1 VSTST
6 YVLPE
11 LEPHGEIVTV
21 GSTPAERGAHIV
33 AEAQQRAVEIEA
45 EARAAGEAAGYQAGL
60 ARAAE
65 ELAEPRAAF
74 AAAIAGVSE
83 LRDEVAAATERHAV
97 ELALAIAERIV
108 GAAIEVDPTVVCEVV
123 QGALRRVVERDR
135 LVVDVNP
142 DDVEIVREWIGQS
155 EVGSA
160 AVEIRAERRVGR
172 GGAVV
177 RTVEGEIDARI
188 PEQLDRARGV
198 LRDALAVAAEQ

>member
-21 GSTPAERGAHIV
+21 GSTPAERGAQIV
-33 AEAQQRAVEIEA
+33 ADAQQRAVEIEA

-74 AAAIAGVSE
+74 AAAIAGVGE
-83 LRDEVAAATERHAV
+83 LRDELAAAAERHAV
-97 ELALAIAERIV
+97 ELALAVAERIV
-108 GAAIEVDPTVVCEVV
+108 GAAIDVDPTVVCEVV

-142 DDVEIVREWIGQS
+142 DDVEIVREWIGGQS
-155 EVGSA
+155 EVASS
-160 AVEIRAERRVGR
+160 AVEVRAERRVGR

-188 PEQLDRARGV
+188 PEQLDRAREV
-198 LRDALAVAAEQ
+198 LRDTLAAAKQ

>member
-1 VSTST
+1 VST

-11 LEPHGEIVTV
+11 LEPHGDVVTV
-21 GSTPAERGAHIV
+21 GSTPAERGAQIV
-33 AEAQQRAVEIEA
+33 ADAQQRAVEIEA
-45 EARAAGEAAGYQAGL
+45 EARVAGEAAGYEAGL

-74 AAAIAGVSE
+74 AAAIVELGA
-83 LRDEVAAATERHAV
+83 LRDEISADVERHSV

-108 GAAIEVDPTVVCEVV
+108 GAAIEVDPEVVCEVV

-142 DDVEIVREWIGQS
+142 DDVEIVRQWIGGQS
-155 EVGSA
+155 EVASS
-160 AVEIRAERRVGR
+160 AVEVRAERRVGR

-177 RTVEGEIDARI
+177 RTLEGEIDARI
-188 PEQLDRARGV
+188 PEQLDRAREV
-198 LRDALAVAAEQ
+198 LRDALAAGQQ

>member
-1 VSTST
+1 MSST

-11 LEPHGEIVTV
+11 LEPHGEIVSV
-21 GSTPAERGAHIV
+21 GSTPAERGAQIV
-33 AEAQQRAVEIEA
+33 AEAQQRAIDIEA
-45 EARAAGEAAGYQAGL
+45 EAHAAGEAAGYAAGL

-74 AAAIAGVSE
+74 AAAIAGVDGV
-83 LRDEVAAATERHAV
+83 RDEIAAAVERNAV

-142 DDVEIVREWIGQS
+142 DDVEIVREWIGGQS
-155 EVGSA
+155 EVASS
-160 AVEIRAERRVGR
+160 AVEVRPERRVAR

-177 RTVEGEIDARI
+177 RTLEGEIDARI
-188 PEQLDRARGV
+188 PEQLDRAREV
-198 LRDALAVAAEQ
+198 LRDALAATQQ

>member
-1 VSTST
+1 MSST

-21 GSTPAERGAHIV
+21 GNTPAERGAQIV
-33 AEAQQRAVEIEA
+33 AEAQQRAVELEA
-45 EARAAGEAAGYQAGL
+45 EARTGGEAAGYQAGL

-74 AAAIAGVSE
+74 AAAIVAVDGV
-83 LRDEVAAATERHAV
+83 RDEVAAAVERHAV

-108 GAAIEVDPTVVCEVV
+108 GAAIEVDPTIVCEVV

-142 DDVEIVREWIGQS
+142 DDVEIVRAWIGGQS
-155 EVGSA
+155 EVASS
-160 AVEIRAERRVGR
+160 AVEVRPERRVAR

-188 PEQLDRARGV
+188 PEQLDRAREA
-198 LRDALAVAAEQ
+198 LRDALPVRAQ

>member
-1 VSTST
+1 MST

-21 GSTPAERGAHIV
+21 GSTPAERAAQIV
-33 AEAQQRAVEIEA
+33 ADAQQRAVEIES

-60 ARAAE
+60 ARAGE

-74 AAAIAGVSE
+74 AAAIASVDD
-83 LRDEVAAATERHAV
+83 LRDEVAVAVERHAV

-142 DDVEIVREWIGQS
+142 DDVEIVREWIGGQS
-155 EVGSA
+155 EVATS
-160 AVEIRAERRVGR
+160 AVEVRPERRVAR

-177 RTVEGEIDARI
+177 RTFEGEIDARI
-188 PEQLDRARGV
+188 PEQLDRAREV
-198 LRDALAVAAEQ
+198 LRDALPARAQ